1 MSSFLAAAA
10 GSANW
15 QGRLPPLYIHS
26 ASGHPLSLQHTA
38 QQRPH
43 WGPLMYTGAVS
54 DSYTGSGYSA
64 GEAGGY
70 IVDRWV

>member
-1 MSSFLAAAA
+1 
-10 GSANW
+10 
-15 QGRLPPLYIHS
+15 
-26 ASGHPLSLQHTA
+26 
-38 QQRPH
+38 
-43 WGPLMYTGAVS
+43 MYTGAVG